1 MSRRAFTP
9 PTSIAPRQAPGGVV
23 LRMYG
28 RHDGKLVVDRPLLD
42 FATNDKILEDVAATA
57 ALGLGEE
64 DLAMA
69 GYDGD
74 TGERLV

>member
-1 MSRRAFTP
+1 
-9 PTSIAPRQAPGGVV
+9 
-23 LRMYG
+23 MYG